1 MSPAVGSWN
10 IKDVTTVRFIAS
22 ETVALNVF
30 SCDKPTRGRVWT
42 VTGTTETGLCFFPIS
57 LLGKRHA
64 WLFSLVSS
72 ATQKSLWSWTDSTR
86 HPDRG
91 WIPICISLFHFFILL
106 IYLSSLYPTH
116 PTFFLLLLLL
126 CCLGKQLLV
135 WCRRNK
141 ALKMWSEEAG
151 VFPPLGRRMLY
162 LRGSGPWCLH
172 FPMHFFFCGCCSAV
186 CFKKSYRSLSGDLLK
201 CKGVST
207 GWSQATW
214 QSPLKTTS
222 VVSCVCVSNFFSGI
236 SRHKHSHRDTGD
248 LYCFKNCEYFVFL
261 LKPPVV

>member
-91 WIPICISLFHFFILL
+91 WIPIWISLFHFFILL

-116 PTFFLLLLLL
+116 PTFFCCFSFFAASANSCLSDAGEIKPSRCDLKKLEFSHRSEEECSTFVVPVRDVYIFPCIFSFVAAVLLF
-126 CCLGKQLLV
+126 
-135 WCRRNK
+135 
-141 ALKMWSEEAG
+141 ALKNLTAA
-151 VFPPLGRRMLY
+151 
-162 LRGSGPWCLH
+162 CLET
-172 FPMHFFFCGCCSAV
+172 C
-186 CFKKSYRSLSGDLLK
+186 
-201 CKGVST
+201 
-207 GWSQATW
+207 
-214 QSPLKTTS
+214 
-222 VVSCVCVSNFFSGI
+222 
-236 SRHKHSHRDTGD
+236 
-248 LYCFKNCEYFVFL
+248 
-261 LKPPVV
+261 